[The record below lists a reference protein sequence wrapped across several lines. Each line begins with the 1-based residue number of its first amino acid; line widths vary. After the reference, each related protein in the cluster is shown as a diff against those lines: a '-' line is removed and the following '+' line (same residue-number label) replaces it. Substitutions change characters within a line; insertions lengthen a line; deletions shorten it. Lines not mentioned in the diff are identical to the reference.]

1 MASDV
6 MWREL
11 KKLGEKKPLI
21 VSMGSIAAS
30 GGYYVAAPGKT
41 IFALPLT
48 ITGSIGIFYGKAD
61 VSELLGKIGVNVEV
75 RKTTSRA
82 DAESFFRPFTEDE
95 RRELKVKVR
104 QFYDVFLD
112 RVAQGRHMTKEE
124 VDAVGQGRVWAGQQA
139 LEKKLV
145 DRMGGIRHALEAA
158 REEAHLPTDTPIV
171 EYPTVK
177 QTLFEY
183 ALELA
188 GFKSGMGIKV
198 EDLPVQVREVLRGV
212 APMITYGD
220 GQALARMEWVPL
232 EDTIG
237 TDDDSEL

>member
-1 MASDV
+1 

-11 KKLGEKKPLI
+11 KKLQEKKPVI
-21 VSMGSIAAS
+21 VSMGSVAAS
-30 GGYYVAAPGKT
+30 GGYYVAAPAKM

-61 VSELLGKIGVNVEV
+61 IHELLDKLGINVEV
-75 RKTTSRA
+75 RKTTGRA
-82 DAESFFRPFTEDE
+82 DAESFFRGFTDDE
-95 RRELKVKVR
+95 RTELNRKVR

-145 DRMGGIRHALEAA
+145 DRMGGLRHALEAA
-158 REEAHLPTDTPIV
+158 RDLAHLPADAPIEERPIV
-171 EYPTVK
+171 SPS
-177 QTLFEY
+177 LLEY

-188 GFKSGMGIKV
+188 GLKAGMGIDV
-198 EDLPVQVREVLRGV
+198 DHLPVSVREILRGL
-212 APMITYGD
+212 APMMVYGD
-220 GQALARMEWVPL
+220 GQALARMEWVPVEESL
-232 EDTIG
+232 G
-237 TDDDSEL
+237 SDDAAQDF